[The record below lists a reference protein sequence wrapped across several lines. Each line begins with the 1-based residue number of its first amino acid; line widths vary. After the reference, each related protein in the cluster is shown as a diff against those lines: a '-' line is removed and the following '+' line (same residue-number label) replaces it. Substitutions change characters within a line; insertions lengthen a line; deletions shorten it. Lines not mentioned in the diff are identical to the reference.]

1 MPLTHQQKQKIIED
15 LKEKIEKQKI
25 MIFVNFAGLKVK
37 DLFELRKKLKLTN
50 AQLKVTKK
58 TLFNIALNSY
68 KSDLAQEVGKF
79 TGQVATILGFTESIL
94 PAKIVYQFSFKNPNL
109 KILGGYF
116 EEKFREAQE
125 IITLAQLPSRDE
137 LLAKFVTT
145 IAASISNFVN
155 VMEGSLKGLIFAL
168 SAIKNNKEQ

>member
-37 DLFELRKKLKLTN
+37 DLFELRRKLKLAN
-50 AQLKVTKK
+50 AQFKVTKK
-58 TLFNIALNSY
+58 TLFNIALDSY
-68 KSDLAQEVGKF
+68 KPDLVQEITKF
-79 TGQVATILGFTESIL
+79 TGQTAAIFGFTEIIL
-94 PAKIVYQFSFKNPNL
+94 PAKIVYQISSKNPNL

-116 EEKFREAQE
+116 EEKFREAHKV
-125 IITLAQLPSRDE
+125 ITLAQLPPRDE
-137 LLAKFVTT
+137 LLTKLVAT
-145 IAASISNFVN
+145 IAAPISNFVN

-168 SAIKNNKEQ
+168 STIKNNEER